1 MSANPHLGGYES
13 ANHPN
18 TAPYNKRQS
27 RQHMEEVISN
37 TSNMFEG
44 ANRGIASS
52 GMPVRSII
60 PPPFSSGI
68 NYDVPLAS
76 PSSNVAVTNED
87 NIFSSK
93 DGQEDSLEA
102 KGSEFVHH
110 GSGTRRSYQVKVNT
124 TTGNIPEEEL

>member
-1 MSANPHLGGYES
+1 
-13 ANHPN
+13 
-18 TAPYNKRQS
+18 
-27 RQHMEEVISN
+27 
-37 TSNMFEG
+37 MFEG

-68 NYDVPLAS
+68 NSDMPLAS

-87 NIFSSK
+87 GIFSSK

-110 GSGTRRSYQVKVNT
+110 GSGTRRSYNVKVNT
-124 TTGNIPEEEL
+124 TTGNIPKEEL